1 MLKYNLE
8 SKKNISIIVPFS
20 ITDKGWSSCR
30 SYEFRRAKF
39 SEKKRKKLYNSEIQN
54 SLMLSNV
61 TEDNPVTVQSTAE
74 ETTVTTLEPPVEETT
89 VTTLDPNS
97 ALQNAQPTHPPE
109 FLARDDNI
117 NEGKISR

>member
-1 MLKYNLE
+1 MKNSKNLY
-8 SKKNISIIVPFS
+8 
-20 ITDKGWSSCR
+20 D
-30 SYEFRRAKF
+30 
-39 SEKKRKKLYNSEIQN
+39 SEIQN

-61 TEDNPVTVQSTAE
+61 TEDNPVTVQPSAE

>member
-1 MLKYNLE
+1 
-8 SKKNISIIVPFS
+8 
-20 ITDKGWSSCR
+20 
-30 SYEFRRAKF
+30 
-39 SEKKRKKLYNSEIQN
+39 
-54 SLMLSNV
+54 MLSNV
-61 TEDNPVTVQSTAE
+61 NENNPVTVQPTAE